1 MHLLSRI
8 AGHLSSMI
16 LAIGPIALIKSRQCH
31 SYLQQYSLQFYVA
44 ISDSLQDE
52 LTYWSHLSCTHFR
65 EKIWPSPFTSDISIW
80 CDAGAAIWGATMENK
95 KLQAQGFFP
104 PELWHGTSSSTLRE
118 MWGLLHSLESFLDII
133 KHSSVQIF
141 TDNSNV
147 VRVMG
152 QGSTDL
158 RLNNI
163 VLRIISLIMEHDIT
177 LLPTWVPL
185 DQNKI
190 ANGLTHLEDP
200 CDWTLNADVFQKI
213 VAQWGL
219 PNIDRFASHSNHLLD
234 RFNSILRCPGSVGIN
249 ALAQRDWSEHFNWCF
264 PPFNLIPSV
273 ISIIRQS
280 SAASILV
287 LPLWPSSP
295 WWPLLSKGQHF
306 SPLAHGCRVLPCLE
320 NLLTPGPS
328 TASAPRA
335 FTR

>member
-1 MHLLSRI
+1 
-8 AGHLSSMI
+8 
-16 LAIGPIALIKSRQCH
+16 
-31 SYLQQYSLQFYVA
+31 
-44 ISDSLQDE
+44 
-52 LTYWSHLSCTHFR
+52 
-65 EKIWPSPFTSDISIW
+65 
-80 CDAGAAIWGATMENK
+80 
-95 KLQAQGFFP
+95 
-104 PELWHGTSSSTLRE
+104 

-133 KHSSVQIF
+133 RHKSVQIF

-163 VLRIISLIMEHDIT
+163 VLRIISLTMEHDIT
-177 LLPTWVPL
+177 LLPTWVPR
-185 DQNKI
+185 DQNKV
-190 ANGLTHLEDP
+190 ADGLTHLEDP

-213 VAQWGL
+213 VAQRGL
-219 PNIDRFASHSNHLLD
+219 PTIDRFASHSNHLLD
-234 RFNSILRCPGSVGIN
+234 SFNSMLRCPGSVSIN

-273 ISIIRQS
+273 ISIIRQF

-287 LPLWPSSP
+287 IPLWPSSP
-295 WWPLLSKGQHF
+295 CWPLLSKGQHF
-306 SPLAHGCRVLPCLE
+306 FPFVHGCRVLPRLE

-335 FTR
+335 LMRWTFLAVLCFSANPPPQPIPIPSYACRTQVHP